1 VSLPNAKTF
10 PTIFFISKFRG
21 NWFGNVAVI
30 RLFKFF
36 LLINFLKIHP
46 LQYALDKFVHL
57 SKNLNKVITIQA
69 SKFRLFSNLICI
81 DLYRAWYQKDLVDW
95 LTQNCYK
102 KYSFDARTF
111 NIGDEE
117 SFFDFFE
124 VASWL
129 CYSKLGWDCLTI
141 ITAIINADLCV
152 HLQWMYAQKNVKF

>member
-81 DLYRAWYQKDLVDW
+81 DLYRAWYLKDLIDW
-95 LTQNCYK
+95 LTQNRYK
-102 KYSFDARTF
+102 KYSFDAGTF

-124 VASWL
+124 VS
-129 CYSKLGWDCLTI
+129 S
-141 ITAIINADLCV
+141 
-152 HLQWMYAQKNVKF
+152 